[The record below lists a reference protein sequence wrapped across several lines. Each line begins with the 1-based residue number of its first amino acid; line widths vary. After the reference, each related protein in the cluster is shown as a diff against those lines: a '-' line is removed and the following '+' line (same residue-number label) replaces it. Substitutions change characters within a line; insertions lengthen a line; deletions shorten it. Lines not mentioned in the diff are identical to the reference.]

1 MDPHEKEFVFVYGT
15 LRRDMNGGMYH
26 LLAKYG
32 NFVDEAT
39 YQGRLYKVADY
50 PGVVP
55 SDDPKDAV
63 HGEVYQL
70 HHADAVLPC
79 LDEYERCGPG
89 FPEPTEY
96 IRVKQEVSLR
106 NGNAVSA
113 WVYLYNRPT
122 EALELIE
129 SGDFSLVRSPG
140 AK

>member
-15 LRRDMNGGMYH
+15 LRRDMKGKMYR
-26 LLAKYG
+26 LMAKHG
-32 NFVDEAT
+32 SFVDEAT
-39 YQGRLYKVADY
+39 YQGRLYKVASY

-55 SDDPKDAV
+55 SDDPKNTV

-79 LDEYERCGPG
+79 LDQYEGCGPG

-96 IRVKQEVSLR
+96 IRAKQEVSLR

-122 EALELIE
+122 EALESIE
-129 SGDFSLVRSPG
+129 SGDFSQVRSRET
-140 AK
+140 K